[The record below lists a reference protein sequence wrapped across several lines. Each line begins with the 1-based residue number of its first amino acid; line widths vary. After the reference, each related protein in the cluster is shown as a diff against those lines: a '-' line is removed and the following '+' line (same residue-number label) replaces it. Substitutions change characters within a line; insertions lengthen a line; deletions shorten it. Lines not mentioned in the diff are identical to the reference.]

1 MDIKEYIASGI
12 IDSYV
17 LGFSSDQERR
27 EVECMSSIYPELKE
41 ELTSTQLILEKY
53 ALSLAIAPPTSLKDK
68 IMELI
73 RNTTQE
79 STASTDEPTV
89 SSGSQAKVI
98 RVVPNS
104 WRIGVAAS
112 IAALI
117 GIGILYVSQ
126 RNTVSDLQ
134 ERIAQVETQS
144 QKEQNALK
152 NQLASLEL
160 SLNETE
166 ELKQFIMHEHT
177 DEIVLAGTAISP
189 ESKVRAYWNTEVAN
203 VVMIADKL
211 PTPEEGKQYQLWA
224 ISNGTPM
231 DLGVMDKAAVM
242 SSQITVSTKD
252 VQAFA
257 ITLEKEGGSPTPTLE
272 QMYVVGT
279 VKG

>member
-53 ALSLAIAPPTSLKDK
+53 AQSLAIAPPTSLKDK

-79 STASTDEPTV
+79 STASADEPTA

-98 RVVPNS
+98 RMVPNS

-117 GIGILYVSQ
+117 GIGVLYVSQ
-126 RNTVSDLQ
+126 RNTVSNLQ
-134 ERIAQVETQS
+134 EQIAQVETES

-166 ELKQFIMHEHT
+166 ELKKFIMHEHT